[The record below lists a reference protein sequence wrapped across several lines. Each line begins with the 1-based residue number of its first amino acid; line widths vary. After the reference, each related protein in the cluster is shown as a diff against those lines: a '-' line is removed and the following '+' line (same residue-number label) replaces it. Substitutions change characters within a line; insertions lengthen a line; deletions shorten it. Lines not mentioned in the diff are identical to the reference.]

1 MSWFS
6 AAEVSVPPA
15 GGSSLA
21 LLTYSPCG
29 RGFLWRGRLRRPV
42 FSRDPS
48 DDSPS
53 SLARSR
59 AGYALLSLRPIFHT
73 HPPLRPLVRERRFF
87 FFFPVSHKW
96 IHRYRCPVWVDGAPR
111 AQLLLLQLWGSNSL
125 LEKRPA
131 KKTASSHCP
140 HFNQNVSAVNCLQY
154 EIGIFHESK
163 NQRLFHSWNHHTWMH
178 GFNLLDN
185 MCQSLD

>member
-6 AAEVSVPPA
+6 AAEVSIPPA

-42 FSRDPS
+42 FSRDPN
-48 DDSPS
+48 DDSPI
-53 SLARSR
+53 SLACSR
-59 AGYALLSLRPIFHT
+59 ASYALLSLPEPTNISHSSSSS
-73 HPPLRPLVRERRFF
+73 PLSQRAGAFF
-87 FFFPVSHKW
+87 FFFLVSHKR

-111 AQLLLLQLWGSNSL
+111 AQLLLLQLWGSSSL
-125 LEKRPA
+125 LEKRPT

-140 HFNQNVSAVNCLQY
+140 HFNWKVLAGNCLQY
-154 EIGIFHESK
+154 EILAFSTS
-163 NQRLFHSWNHHTWMH
+163 Q
-178 GFNLLDN
+178 
-185 MCQSLD
+185 